1 MSTHNILPHG
11 PIDLNNRQPPYTI
24 AAALNLHERS
34 STLIATSRFV
44 RDQPTDSVAFLK
56 LGKDGSIVDESVQSP
71 ARGKEFRG
79 VGLVGDCY
87 LVAGQQ
93 DGWIS
98 CFAWDDKKGEWNE
111 REFDV
116 PVQFE
121 KVVDIKAF

>member
-1 MSTHNILPHG
+1 VSTHNILPHD

-56 LGKDGSIVDESVQSP
+56 LGKDGSIIHESVKSP
-71 ARGKEFRG
+71 VRGKEFRG

-98 CFAWDDKKGEWNE
+98 CFAWDHKRGEWNE
-111 REFDV
+111 RELEV

-121 KVVDIKAF
+121 KVVDMEAF